1 MILDN
6 NLILAGAV
14 SAAGAVSGQL
24 ATAVANNVSTNVID
38 SGPLA
43 IGGNQPAEFGQGEGL
58 TIAISILQTLT
69 SGGAATVQF
78 QLVEADD
85 AAITTNVNVITQTDV
100 FGYASLTAGT
110 LVPVHWDRAAPYQA
124 RRYIALRIVIGTA
137 VLTNGTGQ
145 FFAAV
150 VKNIQDLKTLNLKS
164 GFAVL

>member
-6 NLILAGAV
+6 NLILSGSV
-14 SAAGAVSGQL
+14 SAAGVVAGQL

-38 SGPLA
+38 TGPLA
-43 IGGNQPAEFGQGEGL
+43 IGSNQPAEFGQGEAL
-58 TIAISILQTLT
+58 EVVITILQTLT

-85 AAITTNVNVITQTDV
+85 AAISSNVNVLVQSDV

-110 LVPVHWDRAAPYQA
+110 VVPLHYDRAAPYIA
-124 RRYIALRIVIGTA
+124 RRYVALRIVIGTA
-137 VLTNGTGQ
+137 TLTNGTGQ

-150 VKNIQDLKTLNLKS
+150 VKSLQDLKTLNLKS
-164 GFAVL
+164 GFAVS